1 MNSYEMSRKL
11 GIHHSA
17 LIVSIMNTAKE
28 FNGEVMKFER
38 KSDAYFEMNA
48 VSSAFML
55 LLLEAT

>member
-1 MNSYEMSRKL
+1 MNSYEMSRQL

-17 LIVSIMNTAKE
+17 LIAKIMNVSEK
-28 FNGEVMKFER
+28 FNGQVMKFER